1 MSSLFE
7 KTVDSWRQ
15 KFWGIAGKGPQ
26 RPFEEEMT
34 EILGYFDKGSKETLA
49 LELRSSLKGHH
60 LALVSLV
67 MSEAQKEKRLEEW
80 PLSVLDDALPIEEQA
95 IDFVACCIRALG
107 RPLTD
112 KERMQLCVLSEAS
125 TIFGD
130 DPFDNLGS

>member
-34 EILGYFDKGSKETLA
+34 EILGYFDKRRKETLA

-80 PLSVLDDALPIEEQA
+80 PLSVLDDALPIKEQA